1 MTSTQLRKD
10 AARNWERIVAIARD
24 LVDQGTALQLNDVA
38 RRAGLGVA
46 TVYRHFATPEALL
59 EAVAAPCLEALAAH
73 GEQALADTDPR
84 RALEGFLHRIVE
96 AQVTDAALPP
106 VAAATTDALPR
117 TTELKKSLA
126 SAGTALLERARH
138 AGVVRPDLAAT
149 DLVPLMCGI
158 AHAVTVHGG
167 TPADRV
173 GTARRYLATLLE
185 GMRPTPH
192 AG

>member
-1 MTSTQLRKD
+1 MTTTQLRKD
-10 AARNWERIVAIARD
+10 AARNWERIVATARD
-24 LVDQGTALQLNDVA
+24 LVDQGIALQLNDVA

-59 EAVAAPCLEALAAH
+59 ETVAAPCLEALAAH
-73 GEQALADTDPR
+73 GEQALADTDPW
-84 RALEGFLHRIVE
+84 RALESFLSRIVE

-106 VAAATTDALPR
+106 VAAATTDTLPR

-126 SAGTALLERARH
+126 SAGTTLLERAHDAR
-138 AGVVRPDLAAT
+138 VVRPDLAAA

-167 TPADRV
+167 TPTDRID
-173 GTARRYLATLLE
+173 TAHRYLATLLE
-185 GMRPTPH
+185 GMRPTPPNT
-192 AG
+192 